1 MVGENDN
8 DEDDENDP
16 VLLGRNDSDQTN
28 ETSTTPAV
36 QSTKLPIKPRPK
48 SLKKKTTRGI
58 ECYEGSCLLNCQ
70 GEKERKM

>member
-8 DEDDENDP
+8 DKDDENDP

-36 QSTKLPIKPRPK
+36 QSTKLPIKPRSK
-48 SLKKKTTRGI
+48 SLKKKNYKGN
-58 ECYEGSCLLNCQ
+58 LML
-70 GEKERKM
+70 

>member
-58 ECYEGSCLLNCQ
+58 
-70 GEKERKM
+70 